1 MDFGLDPDQRAVRD
15 SVRKFARAE
24 LTPGY
29 LERARSSVFPWDVH
43 RRIADLGVFGLLAGP
58 DHNPLD
64 REDFVAAGLAVEE
77 LAYADFNL
85 ANAAI
90 PVLLMSSL
98 IHAYGSPRVRAEWL
112 APLVAGEVYVSFGL
126 TEPGTGSGGA
136 ALTTTGGGAGGGR
149 VLGGGETAG
158 ATLGPPPGGVG

>member
-24 LTPGY
+24 LARGY
-29 LERARSSVFPWDVH
+29 LERAKSSVFPWDVH

-64 REDFVAAGLAVEE
+64 REDFVAAGLALEQ
-77 LAYADFNL
+77 LGSPSFNL
-85 ANAAI
+85 ARAAI

-98 IHAYGSPRVRAEWL
+98 IHAHGSPRASGEWQ
-112 APLVAGEVYVSFGL
+112 
-126 TEPGTGSGGA
+126 
-136 ALTTTGGGAGGGR
+136 
-149 VLGGGETAG
+149 
-158 ATLGPPPGGVG
+158 